1 MASCGLDLYD
11 SGMGPV
17 AGCCKHGNGPAG
29 SIKGG
34 EFLD

>member
-1 MASCGLDLYD
+1 MVSSASGE
-11 SGMGPV
+11 GPV
-17 AGCCKHGNGPAG
+17 AGSHEHNEPSG